1 MTLLSLSSEGVQL
14 QKEAMIADDHF
25 DINYWQTTTN
35 VSNTNTN
42 DNEHLIDQQDHS
54 SSMENPQTIPS
65 ATSSLYTPQVIEASQ
80 DNQYDVL
87 TTSALPSTTL
97 GVTAIKLYNAR
108 YLLYDTPGVCPS
120 AYRVRLLNA
129 MMMDEQSKIKM
140 LFPRKRVVPTVF
152 SIHPNQSVLLGSLA
166 CIDYKTIENVRID
179 NGVSFELIIEC

>member
-25 DINYWQTTTN
+25 DVNYWQTDANSSQKITG
-35 VSNTNTN
+35 
-42 DNEHLIDQQDHS
+42 QQDYSSTVDTHQTVS
-54 SSMENPQTIPS
+54 SSSISSSSPS
-65 ATSSLYTPQVIEASQ
+65 SSSLFTPQVIDTPQE
-80 DNQYDVL
+80 NQYDLL

-97 GVTAIKLYNAR
+97 GVTAIKLYNAK

-129 MMMDEQSKIKM
+129 MMMDEQSKVKM
-140 LFPRKRVVPTVF
+140 LFPRKRLVPTVF

-166 CIDYKTIENVRID
+166 CIDYKTTENVRYD
-179 NGVSFELIIEC
+179 NNE